1 VGGEGVVAIVKGN
14 NPSSRSVALRG
25 DMDAL
30 PIEEK
35 TGVEYQSKNKGIMHA
50 CGHDVHTT
58 CLLGAAKILNE
69 LKDHWNG
76 TLTLVF
82 QPAEEKL
89 PGGASIMLKEGLFS
103 KEKPQKMLAQHVF
116 PELPVGKVGITPGA
130 YMASS
135 DELYITVKGKGGH
148 GAKPD
153 HAVDPVLIASHLII
167 ALQQVVS
174 RWSNPITPSVL
185 TIGKVNA
192 NGATNVIPSE
202 VTMEGTFRTF
212 DENWR
217 SDAHQRMIALAK
229 GLVEGMG
236 GTVEFRVERGYPV
249 VYNDPEVT
257 AVSRNIAEDYLG
269 KDNVVTL
276 ERRATAEDFA
286 YFSQVVPGCFYRLGT
301 ASENGD
307 NRFSVHHPQFNIDE
321 KAIELG
327 MGLMAYMA
335 IVE

>member
-1 VGGEGVVAIVKGN
+1 
-14 NPSSRSVALRG
+14 
-25 DMDAL
+25 
-30 PIEEK
+30 
-35 TGVEYQSKNKGIMHA
+35 
-50 CGHDVHTT
+50 
-58 CLLGAAKILNE
+58 
-69 LKDHWNG
+69 
-76 TLTLVF
+76 
-82 QPAEEKL
+82 
-89 PGGASIMLKEGLFS
+89 
-103 KEKPQKMLAQHVF
+103 
-116 PELPVGKVGITPGA
+116 
-130 YMASS
+130 
-135 DELYITVKGKGGH
+135 
-148 GAKPD
+148 
-153 HAVDPVLIASHLII
+153 
-167 ALQQVVS
+167 
-174 RWSNPITPSVL
+174 L
-185 TIGKVNA
+185 TIGKVIA

-257 AVSRNIAEDYLG
+257 AVSRKIAEDYLG

-321 KAIELG
+321 RAIELG
-327 MGLMAYMA
+327 MGLMAFMA
-335 IVE
+335 IAE